1 MPHRRTF
8 IAGLGSAAAWPI
20 IAAGQQTAK
29 PSIGFLSGRSHDES
43 ASDAAAFHGGLK
55 EMGYVQGQNLAI
67 EYRWAESRS
76 ERLPE
81 LAADL
86 VRRQVAVIAAVGGNN
101 SAFGK
106 AATGTIPI
114 VFTSGAD
121 PVAVGLVGSLNRPGR
136 NATGVSWFA
145 SELGPKQLG
154 LLHELIPSITSA
166 ALIVNPNSP
175 ELARQPE
182 LAEQAAGAIA

>member
-1 MPHRRTF
+1 M
-8 IAGLGSAAAWPI
+8 
-20 IAAGQQTAK
+20 Q
-29 PSIGFLSGRSHDES
+29 SIGFLSGRSRDES
-43 ASDAAAFHGGLK
+43 ARDAAAFRDGLK
-55 EMGYVQGQNLAI
+55 EMGFVESQNLAI
-67 EYRWAESRS
+67 EYRWAESRI

-81 LAADL
+81 LAAEL

-101 SAFGK
+101 SAF
-106 AATGTIPI
+106 AAKLATATIPI

-154 LLHELIPSITSA
+154 LCMNWSQTSIAPHS
-166 ALIVNPNSP
+166 S
-175 ELARQPE
+175 
-182 LAEQAAGAIA
+182 

>member
-1 MPHRRTF
+1 MMRRRAF
-8 IAGLGSAAAWPI
+8 IAGLGGAVAWPV
-20 IAAGQQTAK
+20 IAAGQQATM

-43 ASDAAAFHGGLK
+43 ARDAAAFRDGLK
-55 EMGYVQGQNLAI
+55 DMGFVEGQNLAI
-67 EYRWAESRS
+67 EYRWAESQS

-101 SAFGK
+101 SAFAAKK
-106 AATGTIPI
+106 ATATIPI

-154 LLHELIPSITSA
+154 LCMNWSQTSIAPHS
-166 ALIVNPNSP
+166 S
-175 ELARQPE
+175 
-182 LAEQAAGAIA
+182 